1 MLEANRLAVQ
11 KKLESAG
18 LSDYPFRDVKC
29 LLIRAL
35 ARMPP
40 SLAVHA
46 SLQALLNGR
55 RPTWT
60 VANDQR
66 LEHMERVARLL
77 DAWAVGLG
85 LSEREVLRW
94 RAAGLAHDLLRDA
107 DQDELRS
114 HLPPTLASFPGPILH
129 GPAAAERLRIE
140 GLEDGELL
148 TAVAYHTVGDVRF
161 GRLGRALYAADFLE
175 PGRTF
180 LSEWREERRARMP
193 ADFDRVVREVAA
205 TRIRNLIERESRVL
219 PQTLAFWNSMAR
231 EAA

>member
-107 DQDELRS
+107 DKTSCGATCR
-114 HLPPTLASFPGPILH
+114 
-129 GPAAAERLRIE
+129 RRW
-140 GLEDGELL
+140 LL
-148 TAVAYHTVGDVRF
+148 SPVRF
-161 GRLGRALYAADFLE
+161 CTARLLPNDC
-175 PGRTF
+175 
-180 LSEWREERRARMP
+180 
-193 ADFDRVVREVAA
+193 
-205 TRIRNLIERESRVL
+205 ESRVWK
-219 PQTLAFWNSMAR
+219 TVNY
-231 EAA
+231 